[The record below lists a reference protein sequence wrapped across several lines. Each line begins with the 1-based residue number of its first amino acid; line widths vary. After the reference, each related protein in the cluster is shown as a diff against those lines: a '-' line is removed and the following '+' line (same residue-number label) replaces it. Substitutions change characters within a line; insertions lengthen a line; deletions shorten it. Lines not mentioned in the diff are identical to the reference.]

1 VMQAAAPRCDQ
12 TPPGRPRARAAPETP
27 RRSFHVLSALAVPGR
42 MSPRHRGVRGMRMA
56 SGCADGIYSGAGLR
70 MTRFAFVMGLDE
82 LSPVGG
88 RAAGLCYGNVKDV
101 VDWVKSNKH

>member
-1 VMQAAAPRCDQ
+1 
-12 TPPGRPRARAAPETP
+12 
-27 RRSFHVLSALAVPGR
+27 
-42 MSPRHRGVRGMRMA
+42 MA

-70 MTRFAFVMGLDE
+70 MTRVAFVMGLDE